1 MNLDAIKA
9 KLRNEL
15 DIDKND
21 KVNLQD
27 VAAYINASSQRKLYA
42 YCFGCLVVGV
52 LIGRFAL

>member
-27 VAAYINASSQRKLYA
+27 VAAYINSSAKTKLYV
-42 YCFGCLVVGV
+42 YCAGCLVVGV
-52 LIGRFAL
+52 LIGKFAL